1 MKTIGTRITYL
12 PASNDP
18 LSADV
23 YLIDGDKYCY
33 IYDVGNDDQSLY
45 LINQIK
51 KEKIVILSHY
61 HQDHTGN
68 IEKIHFRTLYAGRK
82 TQEAIGKGIIVEKA
96 FTIHDG
102 VKIDV
107 IPCTSPH
114 TNGSLVITVDNKY
127 TFIADLFFTRPPFD
141 HEKAEKMIEALSAIE
156 TKYFVISHWEERKIV
171 SKEILINELSDYLIT
186 KNSI

>member
-1 MKTIGTRITYL
+1 MNTIGTRIKYL

-33 IYDVGNDDQSLY
+33 IYDVGNNNHSQHH
-45 LINQIK
+45 INQIQ

-68 IEKIHFRTLYAGRK
+68 IESIHYYNLYTGRK
-82 TQEAIGKGIIVEKA
+82 TQETIGKGIIVEES

-114 TNGSLVITVDNKY
+114 TDGSLIITVDNEY
-127 TFIADLFFTRPPFD
+127 TLIADLFFTRPPFNK
-141 HEKAEKMIEALSAIE
+141 EKAEKMIASLSSIN
-156 TKYFVISHWEERKIV
+156 TKYFVISHWEEGKLV
-171 SKEILINELSDYLIT
+171 LKDNLVNELSELFNP
-186 KNSI
+186 K